1 MEKMIRRSNR
11 KIKIIRTGFNK
22 FAIEPIGLPLNVDGV
37 VDLKIGES
45 IQIDLPTLYIP
56 ESYK

>member
-11 KIKIIRTGFNK
+11 KIKIVRTGVNK
-22 FAIEPIGLPLNVDGV
+22 FAIEPIGLPLNVEGV
-37 VDLKIGES
+37 IALKIGES
-45 IQIDLPTLYIP
+45 IQINLPTLYIP